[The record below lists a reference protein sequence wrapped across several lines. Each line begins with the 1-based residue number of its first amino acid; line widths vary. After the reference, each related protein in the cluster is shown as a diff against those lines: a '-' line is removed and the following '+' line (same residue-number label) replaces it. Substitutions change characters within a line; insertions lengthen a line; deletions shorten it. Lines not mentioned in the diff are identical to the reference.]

1 MWTIASC
8 FVAAIVSALLPWVN
22 AELMLL
28 AVAAP
33 LTSLSDLSGVVLAV
47 TAGQVIGKS
56 GLYWVAR
63 RTSCTTLNG
72 RFGEAIDRW
81 RVVCESR
88 HRSTQTIMTLSAIFG
103 LPPFYLTTLAAAAM
117 RVGFARFLIAA
128 IIGRLLHFAAVAL
141 APFMIHAWAR

>member
-8 FVAAIVSALLPWVN
+8 FIAAIVSALLPWVN

-33 LTSLSDLSGVVLAV
+33 LTSFSDVSGVVLAI

-56 GLYWVAR
+56 GLYWIAR
-63 RTSCTTLNG
+63 RTSRPTLNG
-72 RFGEAIDRW
+72 RFGEAVDRW

-88 HRSTQTIMTLSAIFG
+88 HRSMQTMMTLSAVFG
-103 LPPFYLTTLAAAAM
+103 LPPFYLTTLAAAALG
-117 RVGFARFLIAA
+117 VGFARFLVAA
-128 IIGRLLHFAAVAL
+128 SIGRLLHFAAVAL
-141 APFMIHAWAR
+141 APFLIHAWAR